1 MLKVA
6 RTDYCC
12 PVAAPT
18 KITALAHVKAH
29 MGEEAAAVSTGGGS
43 EELAEV
49 LVDKAG
55 AQQRLEQALAA
66 APAPHPQHRHA
77 DENDENQEEHEGR
90 YDAFNDIAG

>member
-18 KITALAHVKAH
+18 KITALAHVKAY

-49 LVDKAG
+49 LWQYTAVPWAATQTG
-55 AQQRLEQALAA
+55 VVQQ
-66 APAPHPQHRHA
+66 
-77 DENDENQEEHEGR
+77 
-90 YDAFNDIAG
+90 YSKIA